1 MGFAGMN
8 AIAKLL
14 GKKASGNSDKYLN
27 EEGLATLISLLRQPV
42 ERKLYSWCMIDEST
56 GNKTQYNTTSWTEG
70 YTLKP
75 TLGINDIIFTNSIR
89 HRNTWNGYQNVTYCK
104 VTNIIDS
111 VTVRIITCSSG
122 SSSGVG
128 ASNIMRRFPEYDI
141 DLENP
146 PF

>member
-1 MGFAGMN
+1 MGFVGVGAV
-8 AIAKLL
+8 AKLL
-14 GKKASGNSDKYLN
+14 GKEASDDANKYLN

-56 GNKTQYNTTSWTEG
+56 GNKVQYNNSSWYEG

-75 TLGINDIIFTNSIR
+75 TLGINDVIFTNSIK
-89 HRNTWNGYQNVTYCK
+89 HNTTWNGYQNVVYCR
-104 VTNIIDS
+104 VTSVLDS
-111 VTVRIITCSSG
+111 VTVRIITCSNG

-128 ASNIMRRFPEYDI
+128 AAGVMRRFPEYDI